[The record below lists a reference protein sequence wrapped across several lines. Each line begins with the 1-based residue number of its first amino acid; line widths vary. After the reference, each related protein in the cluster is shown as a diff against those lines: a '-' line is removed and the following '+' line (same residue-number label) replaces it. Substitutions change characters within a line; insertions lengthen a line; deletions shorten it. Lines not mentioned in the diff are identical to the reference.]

1 MFANIIKVRQSMTD
15 KYFVHGNLIKGFIS
29 LERIIHDSR
38 QQLASQ
44 IKGGLQPIIC
54 SACRGSPPVTNGA
67 LTTLALVGDIPF
79 H

>member
-1 MFANIIKVRQSMTD
+1 MFDTIIKVTQSPTD
-15 KYFVHGNLIKGFIS
+15 KYFVNWNLMKGFIS
-29 LERIIHDSR
+29 LERIIRDSH

-44 IKGGLQPIIC
+44 IKGGLQPIIG
-54 SACRGSPPVTNGA
+54 SACRGSPPATNGV

>member
-1 MFANIIKVRQSMTD
+1 MFGSIIKVRQSLTD
-15 KYFVHGNLIKGFIS
+15 KYFVNWNLIKGFIS
-29 LERIIHDSR
+29 VERIIRDSR

-44 IKGGLQPIIC
+44 IKGGLQPIIG
-54 SACRGSPPVTNGA
+54 SARRGSPPVTSGT